1 MHPSSLD
8 HWSHMVYHAPSVPVG
23 HAVASHS
30 QVQMN
35 LPSPEFIGSYYNA
48 SYNKGPSAAIQVPQT
63 VCHFPA
69 YQEQYTPSYASAD
82 TAVYLPSSTILYN
95 NVLSHHQY
103 DPILSVNQRLKT
115 RFDFSRLAESA
126 TTADVPPLGTIG
138 GPPDDPFGTLVASWC
153 PLGMNHRYGNSR
165 TGMLPNGGS
174 TRPRKEFIC
183 KFCQRRFTKSYN
195 LLIHERTHTDE
206 RPYTCDICHKSFR
219 RQDHLRDHRYIHSKE
234 KPFKCTDCGKGFCQ
248 SRTLA
253 VHRILHM
260 EDSPHKCA
268 TCGRTFNQRSNL
280 KTHLLTHTDIKP
292 YNCSSCGKEFRRN
305 CDLRRHTLTHA
316 SSGGCENN
324 KNSSFIYSPIDGAP
338 QSPASVCDSGLES
351 GDQDPGYDEDDEDSD
366 TSSTHENEIVDV
378 EN

>member
-1 MHPSSLD
+1 MHPSSID
-8 HWSHMVYHAPSVPVG
+8 KWSNMLYHTPPITLGHMIPSHPQPTLSFPPAELVP
-23 HAVASHS
+23 
-30 QVQMN
+30 
-35 LPSPEFIGSYYNA
+35 SYYPA
-48 SYNKGPSAAIQVPQT
+48 TFNKGQIPVMPVAQP
-63 VCHFPA
+63 VCHLPT
-69 YQEQYTPSYASAD
+69 YREQYTPTYSSAD
-82 TAVYLPSSTILYN
+82 TAMYFPQSPLLRNTNIPHTLEPTLTVN
-95 NVLSHHQY
+95 N
-103 DPILSVNQRLKT
+103 RLKA
-115 RFDFSRLAESA
+115 RFDFSKLAESA
-126 TTADVPPLGTIG
+126 TTVETPFPNSIVS
-138 GPPDDPFGTLVASWC
+138 PVEDPFSSIVTPWC
-153 PLGMNHRYGNSR
+153 PYGIVPRYTNSR
-165 TGMLPNGGS
+165 TASSTTNGS

-324 KNSSFIYSPIDGAP
+324 NGSSFTSSPIDGAP
-338 QSPASVCDSGLES
+338 TSPASICDSGLES
-351 GDQDPGYDEDDEDSD
+351 GDQDPGFDDDDSD
-366 TSSTHENEIVDV
+366 SSLCHENEIVDV